1 MFPNCGEYVF
11 LTLIFFRIS
20 QCQEGI
26 WTSMKASLSAEALAG
41 GGTVQSAEAVHPE
54 GALKVREGL
63 QLISKWGLK
72 VE

>member
-1 MFPNCGEYVF
+1 
-11 LTLIFFRIS
+11 
-20 QCQEGI
+20 
-26 WTSMKASLSAEALAG
+26 MKASLSAEALAG